1 MGLYSMLCASLDGK
15 GACGKMNT
23 WICMIEFLHHSSET
37 TTTLLTEY
45 TPIPNKTFKVW
56 KQKHY
61 VVHLKLIHYYMSI
74 MSQMK
79 NKRVIEEFKFKKNK
93 IKMWIVKI
101 YLGISLE
108 LLQTVWVS
116 SVSVNSLVH
125 LLLLKIYR
133 PLPM

>member
-45 TPIPNKTFKVW
+45 TPIQNKTFKVW

-61 VVHLKLIHYYMSI
+61 VVHLKLIHCYMSI

-79 NKRVIEEFKFKKNK
+79 NKRVQYKCYKDSHQVQENNGWTK
-93 IKMWIVKI
+93 W
-101 YLGISLE
+101 E
-108 LLQTVWVS
+108 LQ
-116 SVSVNSLVH
+116 
-125 LLLLKIYR
+125 KR
-133 PLPM
+133 GRQ